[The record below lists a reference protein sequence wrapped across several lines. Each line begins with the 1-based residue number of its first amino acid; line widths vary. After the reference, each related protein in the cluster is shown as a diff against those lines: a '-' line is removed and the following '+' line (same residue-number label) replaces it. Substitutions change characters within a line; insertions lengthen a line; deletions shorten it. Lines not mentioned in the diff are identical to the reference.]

1 MNIHKITKLLED
13 NRESILSYST
23 KSDRLDCI
31 VNLFEQRFPQVT
43 LSDAITG
50 PITNMTALMDNME
63 VQKLIGYIKQM
74 KEIPGE
80 VNIIGFPGSQDYEAI
95 IKYIQEF
102 VD

>member
-80 VNIIGFPGSQDYEAI
+80 VTIIGFPGSQDYEAI

>member
-1 MNIHKITKLLED
+1 MNVNKITRLLEE
-13 NRESILSYST
+13 NRDTILSYST

-43 LSDAITG
+43 LSDALTG

-80 VNIIGFPGSQDYEAI
+80 VTIIGFPGSQDYEAI